1 MRARILIALAV
12 LIPWAAPV
20 MAQETA
26 TLTGQ
31 VVEETTQRPLSGV
44 QIFIVGSTRGTL
56 TNQQGRFL
64 IPNVPAGT
72 HDVRASLIGYS
83 QGTERV
89 TLASGAS
96 AAVNFSLAPS
106 AIALDEVVVSA
117 TGELQRRRETG
128 NVVSRISAEQIEPAA
143 VNNLSQVLTAR
154 APGVVVQQHTGTTG
168 TSQRIRIR
176 GANSISLSNQPLLII
191 DGVRVNNSAMG
202 LNTVNDEAVWV
213 GGQETTRW
221 NDISP
226 EEIENI
232 EILKGPAAA
241 ALYGTAAANGV
252 IQITTRRGRAGA
264 TRWSAYT
271 ETGSLSLDQSW
282 PANFSQTG
290 RTPAGGRVAACNLD
304 SQAYGSCTP
313 VADSLYSFNP
323 LMADT
328 PFRQGWRVNHGLNV
342 SGGNEGLTYFL
353 AGDVEREQG
362 VLDPNRLRKL
372 NLRANLSGAITEN
385 LIATVTTGYVRNR
398 VTLPWN
404 DNDAQGALGAGL
416 LGSARWNETTGGYFS
431 RHPSHF
437 FFIDQGQDVHRWTT
451 GLDLNWQPLS
461 WFRIGAQA
469 GLDQANNEDFQFA
482 PSGMSNY
489 SALLVDGYRRVNRV
503 QYSTISGNLTG
514 TATRMLRPELQSTTS
529 LGTAYYAEGQHGT
542 FAYGRQMLVGTG
554 TLGGAASNFAI
565 NETAQEII
573 TIGAYARQQF
583 GWRDRLFLSGTLR
596 GDDNSAFG
604 SDFEFVTYPGLSASW
619 VISEEDFFPQT
630 QTLTTLRLRSSYG
643 QSGQRP
649 GFRQA
654 STFFSPVAV
663 AVAGQEQT
671 AITLGGS
678 GNPALRPE
686 RSSEIELGFDVGMF
700 QDRVGLEVTYYDRT
714 TRDALVARRLAPSL
728 GAAVTRFENIGRVG
742 NRGIEGM
749 LNAQLVEARNFGWN
763 AVLTASSNRNRL
775 VEIGEG
781 IEPIIFNSEGAQRHT
796 EGYPLGSFF
805 QRRIVSFEDL
815 NGDGLISRANCPGQ
829 PILELA
835 GGARPACEIQ
845 LSDDVEYLGT
855 PFPTIELG
863 LNQTFTL
870 FNWLRVAGQLDY
882 KGGQKQ
888 YNYTNWFRCSNFQ
901 NCETAQNRNA
911 PLEEQANYIAGRFMG
926 TTVGFIEDASF
937 LKLREVSMTVMA
949 PQQLMQR
956 LGTQGLSLTVAG
968 RNLATWTGYTGFD
981 PEVNSVPYSGLGNF
995 ATQDF
1000 LTLPPVRTWT
1010 ARLNVTF

>member
-1 MRARILIALAV
+1 MRAGILIALAALV
-12 LIPWAAPV
+12 AWAAPI
-20 MAQETA
+20 MAQDTA

-31 VVEETTQRPLSGV
+31 VVDETTQRPLGGV
-44 QIFIVGSTRGTL
+44 QIFIVGSSRGTL

-72 HDVRASLIGYS
+72 YDVRASLIGYS

-89 TLASGAS
+89 TLASGATATLS
-96 AAVNFSLAPS
+96 FSLAPS
-106 AIALDEVVVSA
+106 AIALDEVIVSA

-143 VNNLSQVLTAR
+143 VNNLSQVLSAR

-191 DGVRVNNSAMG
+191 DGVRVNNSSMG
-202 LNTVNDEAVWV
+202 MNTINADAVWV

-271 ETGSLSLDQSW
+271 ETGSLRLDQTW
-282 PANFSQTG
+282 PANFAQTG

-304 SQAYGSCTP
+304 AQAYGTCVP
-313 VADSLYSFNP
+313 VADSLYSYNP

-328 PFRQGWRVNHGLNV
+328 PFRDGWRVNHGLNV

-451 GLDLNWQPLS
+451 GLDLDWQPLA
-461 WFRIGAQA
+461 WLRIGAQA
-469 GLDQANNEDFQFA
+469 GLDQANTEDFQFA

-489 SALLVDGYRRVNRV
+489 SAVLVDGYRRVNRV
-503 QYSTISGNLTG
+503 QYSTISGNLAA
-514 TATRMLRPELQSTTS
+514 TATRTLRPDLQSTTS

-583 GWRDRLFLSGTLR
+583 GWRDRLFLSGTIR

-619 VISEEDFFPQT
+619 VVSEEDFFPRT
-630 QTLTTLRLRSSYG
+630 QAISTVRLRSSYG

-654 STFFSPVAV
+654 STYFSPVAV
-663 AVAGQEQT
+663 AIAGQEQT

-678 GNPALRPE
+678 GNPTLRPE
-686 RSSEIELGFDVGMF
+686 RSTEVELGFDVGMF
-700 QDRVGLEVTYYDRT
+700 QDRLGLEVTYYDRT

-728 GAAVTRFENIGRVG
+728 GAATTRFENIGRVS
-742 NRGIEGM
+742 NRGIEAM
-749 LNAQLVEARNFGWN
+749 INAQLVEGRNFGWN
-763 AVLTASSNRNRL
+763 AALTASSNRNRL

-805 QRRIVSFEDL
+805 QRRIVSFADL
-815 NGDGLISRANCPGQ
+815 NGDGLISRANCPDQ
-829 PILELA
+829 PVLELA
-835 GGARPACEIQ
+835 DGTRPPCEIQ
-845 LSDDVEYLGT
+845 LSDDAEYLGT

-870 FNWLRVAGQLDY
+870 FDWLRVGGQLDY

-888 YNYTNWFRCSNFQ
+888 YNYTKWFRCSNFQ
-901 NCETAQNRNA
+901 NCETAQNRDA
-911 PLEEQANYIAGRFMG
+911 TPEDQANYIAGRFMG

-937 LKLREVSMTVMA
+937 LKLREVSVTVMA
-949 PQQLMQR
+949 PQRLMQR
-956 LGTQGLSLTVAG
+956 FGTQGLSLTLAG
-968 RNLATWTGYTGFD
+968 RNLATWTDYTGFD
-981 PEVNSVPYSGLGNF
+981 PEVNSLPYSGLGNF